1 MTIADS
7 RTATVLNS
15 AGEVLAAARRI
26 ADELRPG
33 ASATDRAGTVPPAVL
48 DAVREAGLFTINVPA
63 AEGGGGHSNKTVI
76 EVLRTLATGDP
87 SVALLVFV
95 HYTIIYALTEHGS
108 AELRGRIFGDVL
120 RGARIGNA
128 AAERGTPRAG
138 ILRSRITVGDDGVWR
153 LTGRKY
159 YSTGA
164 KGADW
169 VAVAATSPDE
179 KSVLVLIPGGS
190 PGLTALDDWES
201 VGMRATESGTL
212 VLDGVEVDPA
222 NIVEFWRNFA
232 APALWPARDGLLH
245 NAVDVGAA
253 RTALADAVAYVRDT
267 ARVPA
272 PAGAAGIE
280 RAADDPHLIHRFG
293 ELTARLHAIE
303 LLLARGGEAIDIAA
317 AASPLTERDVALAFT
332 AADAAKALGG
342 EIAAQIANEVIALG
356 GTRAADDSLNLHRH
370 WRNIRTH
377 TVHDPARWRYRRLGD
392 YVLNGPG
399 IPESTSQE
407 SGQQA

>member
-1 MTIADS
+1 MTITDS
-7 RTATVLNS
+7 RTPGPVLHS
-15 AGEVLAAARRI
+15 AGEVLTAARRI
-26 ADELRPG
+26 ADDLRPG
-33 ASATDRAGTVPPAVL
+33 ASGTDRAGSVPPAIL
-48 DAVREAGLFTINVPA
+48 DAVRAAGLLTINVPA
-63 AEGGGGHSNKTVI
+63 AHGGAGASNRTVI

-95 HYTIIYALTEHGS
+95 HYTIIYALTEQGS
-108 AELRGRIFGDVL
+108 PELQEKIFADVL

-128 AAERGTPRAG
+128 AAERGTPQAG
-138 ILRSRITVGDDGVWR
+138 LLKTRITVGDDGAWR

-169 VAVAATSPDE
+169 VAVATLAPDE
-179 KSVLVLIPGGS
+179 KSVLALVPGDA
-190 PGLTALDDWES
+190 PGLELLDDWDS
-201 VGMRATESGTL
+201 AGMRATASGTL
-212 VLDGVEVDPA
+212 VLDGVDVDPVYV
-222 NIVEFWRNFA
+222 VEFWRNFA

-253 RTALADAVAYVRDT
+253 RTALADAAAYVRDT
-267 ARVPA
+267 ARVSA

-280 RAADDPHLIHRFG
+280 RAADDPHLIHHFG

-303 LLLARGGEAIDIAA
+303 LLLARGADAIDIAA
-317 AASPLTERDVALAFT
+317 AASPLTADDVALAFT

-356 GTRAADDSLNLHRH
+356 GTAAADDKLNLHRH

-377 TVHDPARWRYRRLGD
+377 TVHDPARWRYHRLGS

-399 IPESTSQE
+399 IPET
-407 SGQQA
+407 A